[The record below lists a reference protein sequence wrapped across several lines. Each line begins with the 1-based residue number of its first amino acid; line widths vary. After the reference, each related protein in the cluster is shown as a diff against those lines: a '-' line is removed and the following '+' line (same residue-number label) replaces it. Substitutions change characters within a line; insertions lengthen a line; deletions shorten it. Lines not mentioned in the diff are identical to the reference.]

1 MTSLTALVSMYHNQF
16 LNGRTQNIKNAIYD
30 LRPQGSLAISFLKK
44 PRTNANMSIS
54 VLWTNIVHLQC
65 MLWVFKWFFPTKHTL
80 PWHVPFRRKKTQLL
94 FLDRVHAE
102 MFRRFFQHLLQIF
115 LMKLLSLIQGYHS
128 Y

>member
-54 VLWTNIVHLQC
+54 VL
-65 MLWVFKWFFPTKHTL
+65 
-80 PWHVPFRRKKTQLL
+80 
-94 FLDRVHAE
+94 
-102 MFRRFFQHLLQIF
+102 
-115 LMKLLSLIQGYHS
+115 
-128 Y
+128 